1 MDEAH
6 YSDIQLPVP
15 REKLVQQDRAFH
27 EQVLR
32 RGLLPAFMTKGR
44 IGNVLRRN
52 ERDHVGLVFRT
63 EAKPSDRPGEVALI
77 SQSDN
82 GGNE

>member
-1 MDEAH
+1 MNEAH

-15 REKLVQQDRAFH
+15 REELVQQDRTFH

-32 RGLLPAFMTKGR
+32 GGLFPALMTKGR
-44 IGNVLRRN
+44 VGNVLRRN
-52 ERDHVGLVFRT
+52 ERDRVGLVFRT
-63 EAKPSDRPGEVALI
+63 EAKPSDCPGEVALI